1 MPPPQIKTRSAGIV
15 PVRLGSTGPEYL
27 LLRAYAYWDFPKGE
41 VAPGEAP
48 LATARRELLEETGL
62 GCVEMRWGQDFVE
75 TPVYGRGKV
84 ARYYLAAVDHGD
96 VVLGVSP
103 ELGRP
108 EHHEYRWL
116 DYDEAL
122 PLLNERVAE
131 VLRWA
136 HRRVCAGSA
145 PPVC

>member
-1 MPPPQIKTRSAGIV
+1 MSPSKIKTRSAGIV
-15 PVRLGSTGPEYL
+15 PVRLGPAGPEYL

-41 VAPGEAP
+41 LGPGEAP
-48 LATARRELLEETGL
+48 LATARRELVEETGL
-62 GCVEMRWGQDFVE
+62 HDIVMRWGEDFVE

-84 ARYYLAAVDHGD
+84 ARYYLAAVDGGE
-96 VVLGVSP
+96 VVLGISP

-116 DYDEAL
+116 EFDEAL
-122 PLLNERVAE
+122 ALLNERVAE

-136 HRRVCAGSA
+136 HRIVCAG
-145 PPVC
+145 